1 MKTKKS
7 GLLRGFYNDFI
18 GSENRFLFF
27 VWSAALIL
35 ILGFGFVLNTTT
47 VSILGVAESRE
58 YQVNFDT
65 SVEIKHVYV
74 FPSQT
79 VKKGD
84 LLVELNQS
92 ALALQLR
99 TLKARYDK
107 LIAEQRLRDQISRIT
122 NDTQGLSR
130 GADPLLVDIADS
142 KREMDLIESRMKNL
156 FVFAE
161 VDGTVG
167 AVNFK
172 NGEKA
177 PAFAPLITL
186 LPMNPSYVNAFMN
199 ENLPNPLVVGQS
211 VDVSSSSG
219 QTVQGII
226 TQVGARIVP
235 IPERLFRNP
244 NLTAW
249 GREVMIKIPPR
260 NGFLLGEKVS
270 IHKNWGISFLSQAQ
284 ADAKTK
290 AWTEAPQEL
299 VQEVK
304 IPTVF
309 SDEFAPELSGMVYL
323 PEMKQ
328 FIVVSDDY
336 PEERPFLMLMN
347 EEGELQDRP
356 LYIENL
362 EKMEDIESISRVGD
376 HLYVMSS
383 LSATKKGKLNS
394 ERQIFAQIKRM
405 GLRLVLEGKVDLRES
420 LLTVMAR
427 SADPLLQRLARA
439 DSTFEVEGHF
449 IDQKSLYISV
459 KRPIL
464 DKKELLVLKVSGID
478 KVFAGDSLK
487 ATDVSVFRHLKL
499 PWADPAMELL
509 VTDLIHENNTI
520 YFSTSC
526 LNSPCSALW
535 RLGANADK
543 AELVQEFPL
552 RHLEGLGVLSHA
564 GKIFG
569 VFDSKRGPRYF
580 TVLLPAPLP
589 VNEGTR

>member
-35 ILGFGFVLNTTT
+35 ILGFGFILNTTT

-92 ALALQLR
+92 ALTLQLR

-130 GADPLLVDIADS
+130 GADPLLVDIADT
-142 KREMDLIESRMKNL
+142 KREMDLIETRMRNL

-199 ENLPNPLVVGQS
+199 ENLPTPLVVGQT
-211 VDVSSSSG
+211 VEVSAASG

-270 IHKNWGISFLSQAQ
+270 VHKSWGISFLSQAQ

-304 IPTVF
+304 IPTVV

-328 FIVVSDDY
+328 FVVVSDDY

-362 EKMEDIESISRVGD
+362 EKMDDIESISRVD
-376 HLYVMSS
+376 DYLYVMSS
-383 LSATKKGKLNS
+383 LSPTKKGKLKS
-394 ERQIFAQIKRM
+394 ERQMFVKIKRM
-405 GLRLVLEGKVDLRES
+405 GLRLVLEGQVDLRES
-420 LLTVMAR
+420 LLKAMKA
-427 SADPLLQRLARA
+427 SADPILQRLARA
-439 DSTFEVEGHF
+439 DSPFEVEGHF
-449 IDQKSLYISV
+449 VDQKALFVAV
-459 KRPIL
+459 KGPVL
-464 DKKELLVLKVSGID
+464 DQKELLILKVSEID
-478 KVFAGDSLK
+478 QVFVEGSLK
-487 ATDVSVFRHLKL
+487 AADVSVFRHLKV
-499 PWADPAMELL
+499 PSADSGMELS
-509 VTDLIHENNTI
+509 VTDIIRENNTI
-520 YFSTSC
+520 FFSTSC
-526 LNSPCSALW
+526 RNSPCSALW
-535 RLGANADK
+535 QLGTNGDK
-543 AELVQEFPL
+543 AELIQEFPL

-569 VFDSKRGPRYF
+569 VFDSKRSPRYF
-580 TVLLPAPLP
+580 SLPLP

>member
-1 MKTKKS
+1 MKKKS
-7 GLLRGFYNDFI
+7 GLLRGFYKDFI
-18 GSENRFLFF
+18 GSENRFLFL
-27 VWSAALIL
+27 VWSFALIL
-35 ILGFGFVLNTTT
+35 ILGFGFILNTTT

-84 LLVELNQS
+84 LLVELNQNE
-92 ALALQLR
+92 LTLQLR

-107 LIAEQRLRDQISRIT
+107 LLAEQRLRDQISRIT
-122 NDTQGLSR
+122 NDAQGLSR
-130 GADPLLVDIADS
+130 GADPLWVDITDT

-199 ENLPNPLVVGQS
+199 ENLPTPLMVGQS
-211 VDVSSSSG
+211 VEVSSTSG
-219 QTVQGII
+219 QTVQGTI

-270 IHKNWGISFLSQAQ
+270 IHKSWGISFLSQAQ
-284 ADAKTK
+284 ADARAI
-290 AWTEAPQEL
+290 AWVETPQEII
-299 VQEVK
+299 QEVK
-304 IPTVF
+304 IPSVLL
-309 SDEFAPELSGMVYL
+309 DEFEPELSGMAYL

-328 FIVVSDDY
+328 FVVVSDDY
-336 PEERPFLMLMN
+336 PDERPFLMLMS
-347 EEGELQDRP
+347 EQGEIQDRP

-362 EKMEDIESISRVGD
+362 DKMEDIESISRVAD
-376 HLYVMSS
+376 HLYLLSS
-383 LSATKKGKLNS
+383 LSATKKGKLKS
-394 ERQIFAQIKRM
+394 ERQMFVKVKREA
-405 GLRLVLEGKVDLRES
+405 LRFVLEGQVDLRQI
-420 LLTVMAR
+420 LLKAMEQT
-427 SADPLLQRLARA
+427 SDPVLQALMRQPAE
-439 DSTFEVEGHF
+439 FEVEGHF
-449 IDQKSLYISV
+449 IDKNSLYV
-459 KRPIL
+459 AMKGPIL
-464 DKKELLVLKVSGID
+464 DQKELLILQVAD
-478 KVFAGDSLK
+478 FEKVFADESLK
-487 ATDVSVFRHLKL
+487 PSDVTVFRHLKL
-499 PWADPAMELL
+499 PWSDPNAEHL

-520 YFSTSC
+520 FFSTSC
-526 LNSPCSALW
+526 RSNPCSALW
-535 RLGANADK
+535 RLNLTADK
-543 AELVQEFPL
+543 AELIQEFPL

-564 GKIFG
+564 GKMFG
-569 VFDSKRGPRYF
+569 VFDSKRSPRYF
-580 TVLLPAPLP
+580 SLPLP
-589 VNEGTR
+589 VNKGTL

>member
-1 MKTKKS
+1 MKTKS
-7 GLLRGFYNDFI
+7 GLWRGFYKDFI
-18 GSENRFLFF
+18 GSENRFLFL

-35 ILGFGFVLNTTT
+35 ILGFGFILNTTT

-74 FPSQT
+74 IPSQT

-92 ALALQLR
+92 ELTLQLR
-99 TLKARYDK
+99 TLKGRYDK

-130 GADPLLVDIADS
+130 GADPLMVDIADT

-186 LPMNPSYVNAFMN
+186 LPVNPSYVNAFMN
-199 ENLPNPLVVGQS
+199 ENLPTPLIVGQS
-211 VDVSSSSG
+211 VQVSSTSG
-219 QTVQGII
+219 QTVQGVI

-260 NGFLLGEKVS
+260 NSFLLGEKVS
-270 IHKNWGISFLSQAQ
+270 IHKSWGISFMSQAQ
-284 ADAKTK
+284 ADAKTI
-290 AWTEAPQEL
+290 AWGEAPQEA
-299 VQEVK
+299 VQELK
-304 IPTVF
+304 IPSVIIE
-309 SDEFAPELSGMVYL
+309 EFEPELSGMAYL

-328 FIVVSDDY
+328 FVVVSDDY
-336 PEERPFLMLMN
+336 PEDRPFFMLMN
-347 EEGELQDRP
+347 EQGELQDRP

-362 EKMEDIESISRVGD
+362 DKMEDIESVSRVDD
-376 HLYVMSS
+376 HLYLLSS
-383 LSATKKGKLNS
+383 LSPTKKGKLKS
-394 ERQIFAQIKRM
+394 ERQMFVKVKRNA
-405 GLRLVLEGKVDLRES
+405 LRFVLEGQVDLRENLLKAIQHSTDPVLQS
-420 LLTVMAR
+420 LAR
-427 SADPLLQRLARA
+427 QSADL
-439 DSTFEVEGHF
+439 EVEGHF
-449 IDQKSLYISV
+449 IDNGLLFVALKG
-459 KRPIL
+459 PIL
-464 DKKELLVLKVSGID
+464 DQKELLILQIADFD
-478 KVFAGDSLK
+478 KVFAGEDLK
-487 ATDVSVFRHLKL
+487 ASDVSVFRHLKL
-499 PWADPAMELL
+499 PWSDPHAELL
-509 VTDLIHENNTI
+509 VTDLISENKTI
-520 YFSTSC
+520 FFSTSC
-526 LNSPCSALW
+526 RSSPCSALW
-535 RLGANADK
+535 RLQPNADK
-543 AELVQEFPL
+543 AELMHEFPL

-569 VFDSKRGPRYF
+569 VFDSKRSPRYF
-580 TVLLPAPLP
+580 SLPLP
-589 VNEGTR
+589 LNKGTL